1 MIVKRVMKI
10 IVIDDVF
17 LSHVLDQITLAAELF
32 VKILYTRS
40 DQIHLFKSTNDDL
53 H

>member
-1 MIVKRVMKI
+1 MKI
-10 IVIDDVF
+10 VVIDDVF
-17 LSHVLDQITLAAELF
+17 LFHVFNQITLAVKLF

-40 DQIHLFKSTNDDL
+40 DQIRLFESINDNL